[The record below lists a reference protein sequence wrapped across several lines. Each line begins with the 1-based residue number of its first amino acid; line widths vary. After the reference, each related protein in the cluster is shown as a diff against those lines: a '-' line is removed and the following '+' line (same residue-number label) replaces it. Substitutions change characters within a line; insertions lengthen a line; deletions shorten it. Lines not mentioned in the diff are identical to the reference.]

1 MARSSQPTD
10 IHTGDMKK
18 TRLSRILGR
27 IWAIVVLPAMLSVAS
42 PAFAQEDYRYDMGGG
57 IGMTGYLGDAGNGNL
72 WAHPGWDLELL
83 FRYLPSP
90 RWGIKTNLYAGG
102 LSGNSADM
110 DNVLPAGQQFK
121 FSTTFFELGEMAEF
135 NFFSYGIGEKYRKL
149 KRWTPY
155 IAAGLSF
162 TLWTTDGKVHFT
174 PVIPLGGGVKY
185 KISERLN
192 LGLEFLMKK
201 TFSDR
206 LDGTPLSDPYQIKS
220 SFAKNT
226 DWYSTLT
233 FTISYEFSK
242 RCAVCNYKE

>member
-1 MARSSQPTD
+1 MTKPHLQSILPT
-10 IHTGDMKK
+10 I
-18 TRLSRILGR
+18 SAWIV
-27 IWAIVVLPAMLSVAS
+27 AISLWMVALPAH
-42 PAFAQEDYRYDMGGG
+42 AQEDYRYDIGGG
-57 IGMTGYLGDAGNGNL
+57 IGMTGYLGDANNGNL
-72 WAHPGWDLELL
+72 LKHPSWDIELL
-83 FRYLPSP
+83 FRYLPST
-90 RWGIKTNLYAGG
+90 RWAFKTNFYAGA
-102 LSGNSADM
+102 LSGNSADIA
-110 DNVLPAGQQFK
+110 NVLPDGQQFK
-121 FSTTFFELGEMAEF
+121 FSTTFFELGELAEF

-162 TLWTTDGKVHFT
+162 TLWTVDGKAHFT
-174 PVIPLGGGVKY
+174 PVIPLGGGVKF
-185 KISERLN
+185 KVNERLN
-192 LGLEFLMKK
+192 LGVEFLMKK

-206 LDGTPLSDPYQIKS
+206 LDGDNLSDPYLIKS